1 MNGTLLSI
9 LYDIHGGSGGSP
21 FVGISPENNIGK
33 KYIRVG
39 CMENAARDLVWESGK
54 SDGYSIEYTGD
65 YYIDIQFIFIANTG
79 TDLMS
84 QVLLSWNSKNSYM
97 DTDL

>member
-21 FVGISPENNIGK
+21 FVGISPENNIGE

-54 SDGYSIEYTGD
+54 LDGYSKEYTED

-79 TDLMS
+79 FDITGSIVME
-84 QVLLSWNSKNSYM
+84 
-97 DTDL
+97 